1 MQAAPSVLSS
11 DSKVS
16 PLREL
21 IQLAAPTV
29 AQMASYTVMQFIDA
43 VVLSHVG
50 EPGSAIRVEA
60 PTAVG
65 NAGFIGFSLISF
77 GMGVMF
83 VVNAMAS
90 QEFGRKR
97 FKRCGRWMWQ
107 GIYFAVAFSILSLA
121 FIPLARPL
129 FDAFGHSESLAAKE
143 ATYLQ
148 IFLLTPV
155 FKLVGVAAGQF
166 LLATGRPSTS
176 LSAAVAGVSA
186 NAIVAVPFIHGR
198 FGIPAGGV
206 TGAAWA
212 QNVGSV
218 VEGLILIAYA
228 FNATSR
234 NRFGSLNWRF
244 RPEAFKKLLK
254 IGLGTAVQIT
264 AEVSA
269 WSLFMVY
276 VVAHLG
282 ETANAANQFMFRY
295 MAISFM
301 PAFGISQAV
310 TALVGRSVGENRPD
324 LALRRAALGYWVST
338 TYMLLCGVGFAVFRY
353 PLMRFFTDD
362 LAVQEIGATLL
373 LFAAIYQLFDAA
385 NVIYNGAL
393 RGVGDTF
400 VPACATAGLCWGINV
415 FLGSVIVRVHPE
427 WGVSGPWTAC
437 TIYGLILAVFAMCR
451 FKYGP
456 WRRKLAAGQSK
467 HDQID
472 GNLPVPAAAAGLGT
486 ASEA

>member
-1 MQAAPSVLSS
+1 MLAASS
-11 DSKVS
+11 PVSNQNVS

-21 IQLAAPTV
+21 ITLAAPTV

-43 VVLSHVG
+43 WVLSHLG
-50 EPGSAIRVEA
+50 TEA

-65 NAGFIGFSLISF
+65 NAGFIGFSIISF

-90 QEFGRKR
+90 QEYGRKR
-97 FKRCGRWMWQ
+97 FARCGRWLWQ
-107 GIYFAVAFSILSLA
+107 GVWFALLFAALA
-121 FIPLARPL
+121 LVMIPLAGPL
-129 FDAFGHSESLAAKE
+129 FHSFGHTESLAGME
-143 ATYLQ
+143 ATYLK

-166 LLATGRPSTS
+166 LLATNRPATS

-186 NAIVAVPFIHGR
+186 NALVAYPFILGG
-198 FGIPAGGV
+198 FGLRAGGV
-206 TGAAWA
+206 VGAAWA
-212 QNVGSV
+212 QNLGSI
-218 VEGLILIAYA
+218 VEALVLIAYA

-234 NRFGSLNWRF
+234 NRYGSLNWRF
-244 RPEAFKKLLK
+244 RPESFKRLLK
-254 IGLGTAVQIT
+254 IGLGTGVQIT
-264 AEVSA
+264 AEVMG

-310 TALVGRSVGENRPD
+310 TALVGRSVGEGRPD
-324 LALRRAALGYWVST
+324 LAFRRASLGYRVST
-338 TYMLLCGVGFAVFRY
+338 AYMICCGVGFAVFRY
-353 PLMRFFTDD
+353 PLMRFFTSDV
-362 LAVQEIGATLL
+362 AVQDVGATLL
-373 LFAAIYQLFDAA
+373 LFAAVYQLFDAM

-400 VPACATAGLCWGINV
+400 VPAIVTASLCWGINV
-415 FLGSVIVRVHPE
+415 IGGSVITHTHPE
-427 WGVSGPWTAC
+427 WGVVGPWTAC
-437 TIYGLILAVFAMCR
+437 TLYGLILGLFAMCR
-451 FKYGP
+451 FRFGP
-456 WRRKLAAGQSK
+456 WRRKLTMADSNQTEN
-467 HDQID
+467 DV
-472 GNLPVPAAAAGLGT
+472 NLPVPACAGGLAT

>member
-1 MQAAPSVLSS
+1 MLAISSPPSSEN
-11 DSKVS
+11 VS

-21 IQLAAPTV
+21 LTLAAPTV

-43 VVLSHVG
+43 WVLSHLG
-50 EPGSAIRVEA
+50 TEA

-65 NAGFIGFSLISF
+65 NAGFIGFSIISF

-90 QEFGRKR
+90 QEYGRKR

-107 GIYFAVAFSILSLA
+107 GVWFAMLFSILALVM
-121 FIPLARPL
+121 IPLAGPM
-129 FDAFGHSESLAAKE
+129 FHSFGHTTALADME
-143 ATYLQ
+143 ATYLK

-166 LLATGRPSTS
+166 LLATNRPATS
-176 LSAAVAGVSA
+176 LSAAVAGVGA
-186 NAIVAVPFIHGR
+186 NALVAVPFILGG
-198 FGIPAGGV
+198 FGLKGSGV
-206 TGAAWA
+206 VGAAWA
-212 QNVGSV
+212 QNVGSI
-218 VEGLILIAYA
+218 VEGTVLILYA

-234 NRFGSLNWRF
+234 NRYGSLNWRF
-244 RPEAFKKLLK
+244 RPQSFARLLR
-254 IGLGTAVQIT
+254 IGLGTGVQIT

-310 TALVGRSVGENRPD
+310 TALVGRSVGEGRPD
-324 LALRRAALGYWVST
+324 LAFRRAGLGYRVST
-338 TYMLLCGVGFAVFRY
+338 VYMICCGVGFAVFRY
-353 PLMRFFTDD
+353 PLMQFFTADP
-362 LAVQEIGATLL
+362 AVQDIGATLL
-373 LFAAIYQLFDAA
+373 LFAAVYQLFDAM

-400 VPACATAGLCWGINV
+400 VPAMVTAGTCWGINV
-415 FLGSVIVRVHPE
+415 AGGTYIVLHWPQ
-427 WGVSGPWTAC
+427 WGVAGPWTAC
-437 TIYGLILAVFAMCR
+437 TTYGLIVAVFAMCR
-451 FKYGP
+451 FRFGP
-456 WRRKLAAGQSK
+456 WRRKLAANDSKQNQS
-467 HDQID
+467 DR
-472 GNLPVPAAAAGLGT
+472 NMPVPAAAAGLCT